1 MPPRCAAYGRL
12 PPPEGALFALG
23 RPGGKKAPT
32 LRSLPV
38 T

>member
-12 PPPEGALFALG
+12 LPPEGALFALE
-23 RPGGKKAPT
+23 RPGGKKAPA